1 MIVSTSIR
9 MRSNLL
15 NVLQRSSLR
24 NVGHSQKIVIPTNL
38 NVQKNLFKRSNPLLI
53 RQFHSSKPVLGSG
66 ESDVELSTR
75 LAQEIEYERDNSSIN
90 SSEQSNEPGFLTNFR
105 SQGIWKIEDQPGSD
119 EIALI
124 RDFGNEHIRV
134 LFSIGDIGE
143 TTDADELEE
152 SEDVN
157 ETKEEEEETPAFP
170 VRCAITISKQSQGA
184 LTIDAQAVDG
194 SFTIENI
201 SFYKDAKLATDLTA
215 EADWARRGLYIGPQ
229 FDTLDQTVQEQFEH
243 FLEERGIAT
252 ELALFIPNFAEFKEQ
267 REYCAWLENVKS
279 FVDA

>member
-1 MIVSTSIR
+1 MFASTSIR
-9 MRSNLL
+9 LRLNLL
-15 NVLQRSSLR
+15 NTLQRSSLQTIR
-24 NVGHSQKIVIPTNL
+24 NPQKIILSANL
-38 NVQKNLFKRSNPLLI
+38 SNQDLLKRSNSTFI
-53 RQFHSSKPVLGSG
+53 RPFHSSKPILGAG
-66 ESDVELSTR
+66 ESDNELSAR
-75 LAQEIEYERDNSSIN
+75 LAQEIDYERENYAN
-90 SSEQSNEPGFLTNFR
+90 PNENSNEPAFLTNFR

-143 TTDADELEE
+143 SAEADEMEE

-157 ETKEEEEETPAFP
+157 EAKEEEEETPAFP

-184 LTIDAQAVDG
+184 LTIDAQAIDG

-267 REYCAWLENVKS
+267 REYCAWLENVKT

>member
-1 MIVSTSIR
+1 MFASNSIR
-9 MRSNLL
+9 MRANLL
-15 NVLQRSSLR
+15 STLQRSSMR
-24 NVGHSQKIVIPTNL
+24 MVGNPQRVVLPI
-38 NVQKNLFKRSNPLLI
+38 KNLEKQDTIKPLNRILI
-53 RQFHSSKPVLGSG
+53 RSFHSSKPTLRSG
-66 ESDVELSTR
+66 ESDVELSSR
-75 LAQEIEYERDNSSIN
+75 LSQEIEYERENSIN
-90 SSEQSNEPGFLTNFR
+90 PNERSNEPAFLTNFR

-119 EIALI
+119 EIALT

-143 TTDADELEE
+143 TADADELEE

-157 ETKEEEEETPAFP
+157 EAKDEEETPAFP

-267 REYCAWLENVKS
+267 REYCAWLENVKT

>member
-1 MIVSTSIR
+1 MFASNSIR
-9 MRSNLL
+9 MRANLL
-15 NVLQRSSLR
+15 STLQRSSMR
-24 NVGHSQKIVIPTNL
+24 MVGNPQRVVLPI
-38 NVQKNLFKRSNPLLI
+38 KNLEKQDTIKPLNRILI
-53 RQFHSSKPVLGSG
+53 RSFHSSKPTLGSG
-66 ESDVELSTR
+66 ESDVELSSR
-75 LAQEIEYERDNSSIN
+75 LSQEIEYERENSIN
-90 SSEQSNEPGFLTNFR
+90 PNERSNEPAFLTNFR
-105 SQGIWKIEDQPGSD
+105 SQGIWKIEDQSGSD
-119 EIALI
+119 EIALT

-143 TTDADELEE
+143 TADADELEE

-157 ETKEEEEETPAFP
+157 EAKDEEETPAFP

-267 REYCAWLENVKS
+267 REYCAWLENVKT

>member
-1 MIVSTSIR
+1 
-9 MRSNLL
+9 MRANLL
-15 NVLQRSSLR
+15 STLQRSSMR
-24 NVGHSQKIVIPTNL
+24 MVGNPQRVVLPI
-38 NVQKNLFKRSNPLLI
+38 KNLEKQDTIKPLNRILI
-53 RQFHSSKPVLGSG
+53 RSFHSSKPTLRSG
-66 ESDVELSTR
+66 ESDVELSSR
-75 LAQEIEYERDNSSIN
+75 LSQEIEYERENSIN
-90 SSEQSNEPGFLTNFR
+90 PNERSNEPAFLTNFR

-119 EIALI
+119 EIALT

-143 TTDADELEE
+143 TADADELEE

-157 ETKEEEEETPAFP
+157 EAKDEEETPAFP

-267 REYCAWLENVKS
+267 REYCAWLENVKT

>member
-1 MIVSTSIR
+1 MQTARNAQRITISANHLSNQ
-9 MRSNLL
+9 NLL
-15 NVLQRSSLR
+15 
-24 NVGHSQKIVIPTNL
+24 
-38 NVQKNLFKRSNPLLI
+38 KRSNPTFF
-53 RQFHSSKPVLGSG
+53 RPFHSSKPILGAG
-66 ESDVELSTR
+66 ESDIELSTR
-75 LAQEIEYERDNSSIN
+75 LAQEIEYERENNVNPNES
-90 SSEQSNEPGFLTNFR
+90 SNEPAFLTNFR

-143 TTDADELEE
+143 SAEADEMEE
-152 SEDVN
+152 SEDMN

-184 LTIDAQAVDG
+184 LTIDAQAIDG

-229 FDTLDQTVQEQFEH
+229 FDTLDQSVQEQFEH

-267 REYCAWLENVKS
+267 REYCAWLENVKA